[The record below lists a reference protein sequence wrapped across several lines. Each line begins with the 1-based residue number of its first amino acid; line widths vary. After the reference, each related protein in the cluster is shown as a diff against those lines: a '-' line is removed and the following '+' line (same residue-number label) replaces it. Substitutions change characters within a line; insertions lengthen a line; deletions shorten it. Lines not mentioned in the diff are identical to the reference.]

1 MSTGVVLDQDSAAE
15 VLDNYNAGKGLNFA
29 RQTIGNLMDQ
39 GYALVA
45 ISGPALERAAERG
58 DLSSLPPAAP
68 EQAARIE
75 QWCSPGRVS

>member
-15 VLDNYNAGKGLNFA
+15 VLDLYHLSDNRTTMGA
-29 RQTIGNLMDQ
+29 LMDQ
-39 GYALVA
+39 GYALIA